1 MVETSEDGAGLKVS
15 TVEVV
20 LGPELSRTRTSAPS
34 RQMAT
39 MMSPRAM

>member
-1 MVETSEDGAGLKVS
+1 MVERSEDGAGLKVS
-15 TVEVV
+15 TVDEM

-39 MMSPRAM
+39 MMSPRAR